1 MNDIYSQGLPGHGR
15 RLLVV
20 EDDPFTAS
28 LLADALVVHGF
39 EVRIAAD
46 VLDAR
51 RAVKAFDPDVA
62 LIDIALGV
70 GPSGLDLA
78 HALSRQR
85 PDIALLI
92 LTKYPDARTAGVSA
106 LDVPKG
112 CGFLRKDKVRDTE
125 YLLARLESV
134 LSDQAE
140 QVRDDLNSV
149 NPISELSPRQ
159 LEVLRLI
166 AMGCTNEFIVQST
179 SSSLSS
185 VERWV
190 MQVFRALG
198 LDSRGNINPR
208 VEAARI
214 FIASSSLPDR
224 P

>member
-1 MNDIYSQGLPGHGR
+1 MPGLGR

-20 EDDPFTAS
+20 EDDPLMAS
-28 LLADALVVHGF
+28 LLADTLVAHGF
-39 EVRIAAD
+39 EARVAAD
-46 VLDAR
+46 VLQAR
-51 RAVKAFDPDVA
+51 RAVKEFDPDGA
-62 LIDIALGV
+62 LIDIALGI

-78 HALSRQR
+78 HALSKQR

-92 LTKYPDARTAGVSA
+92 LTKYPNALASGVSA
-106 LDVPKG
+106 SEVPKG

-125 YLLARLESV
+125 YLLAKLESV
-134 LSDQAE
+134 LSDQAD
-140 QVRDDLNSV
+140 QVRDDLQAV
-149 NPISELSPRQ
+149 NPLSVLSPRQ

-166 AMGCTNEFIVQST
+166 AMGYTNEFIAQCTNSG
-179 SSSLSS
+179 LSS

-214 FIASSSLPDR
+214 FIATSSLPDR
-224 P
+224 L